1 MTGNRKSAARLF
13 CSAQKAGNCF
23 FVMKLSATQLNPQI
37 QVETFGLQLL
47 RQIRAKQRFTQKI
60 HKLLFVIIDMNRLH
74 CYCSLLIEYQA
85 ETAIPTC
92 QSAVER
98 LSFRTKS
105 NFRMDVALPSSI
117 AAMNCSIVMSTV
129 VDSVVSSNSTISWL
143 SESSGYA

>member
-60 HKLLFVIIDMNRLH
+60 HKLLFVIIDLFKSQM
-74 CYCSLLIEYQA
+74 CYEPIALLL
-85 ETAIPTC
+85 
-92 QSAVER
+92 
-98 LSFRTKS
+98 LSS
-105 NFRMDVALPSSI
+105 D
-117 AAMNCSIVMSTV
+117 
-129 VDSVVSSNSTISWL
+129 
-143 SESSGYA
+143 